1 MTTSYWF
8 VRHGPTHATGFCG
21 HLDLPADLS
30 DTAQIA
36 RLKAY
41 LPQDAK
47 ILSSDL
53 SRARETAKAVHNG
66 QVWLPETPDF
76 REMHF
81 GDWEGKGFETVEKSA
96 PTLWR
101 AFWETPGV
109 VAPPNGESFD
119 QLSVRIDAALKAL
132 HTSGPQ
138 GNIIVV
144 AHFAVILAALQLATA
159 MPTASAF
166 SFKINNFSVTRLDY
180 LHKSNNW
187 RVMGV
192 NMVAS

>member
-8 VRHGPTHATGFCG
+8 IRHGPTHAKGFCG

-30 DTAQIA
+30 DKAQIA

-41 LPQDAK
+41 LPTDAK

-53 SRARETAKAVHNG
+53 SRARETAKAIWNG
-66 QVWLPETPDF
+66 QTWLPEAPAF
-76 REMHF
+76 REMDF
-81 GDWEGKGFETVEKSA
+81 GDWDGQDFDTVEKA
-96 PTLWR
+96 DPALWR
-101 AFWETPGV
+101 AFWETPGTA
-109 VAPPNGESFD
+109 APPNGESFD
-119 QLSVRIDAALKAL
+119 QVTARIETALNAL

-138 GNIIVV
+138 GNIIIV
-144 AHFAVILAALQLATA
+144 AHFAVILAALKRATG
-159 MPTASAF
+159 MPTASVF

-192 NMVAS
+192 NHLV

>member
-8 VRHGPTHATGFCG
+8 IRHGPTHAKGFCG

-30 DTAQIA
+30 DTAQIE

-41 LPQDAK
+41 LPKDAK

-53 SRARETAKAVHNG
+53 SRARETAKAVYNG
-66 QVWLPETPDF
+66 QRWLPEAPEF
-76 REMHF
+76 REMDF
-81 GDWEGKGFETVEKSA
+81 GDWDGQDFETVEKSN

-101 AFWETPGV
+101 AFWDSPGKT
-109 VAPPNGESFD
+109 APPNGESFD
-119 QLSVRIDAALKAL
+119 QLSHRIETALNAL
-132 HTSGPQ
+132 HRDGPQ
-138 GNIIVV
+138 GNIIIT
-144 AHFAVILAALQLATA
+144 AHFAVILAALRLATG

-166 SFKINNFSVTRLDY
+166 SFKINNYSMTRLDY
-180 LHKSNNW
+180 LHNSNNW

-192 NMVAS
+192 NHLT

>member
-8 VRHGPTHATGFCG
+8 VRHGPTHAKGFCG
-21 HLDLPADLS
+21 HTDLPADLS
-30 DTAQIA
+30 DTAQIE

-41 LPQDAK
+41 LPKGAK

-53 SRARETAKAVHNG
+53 SRARETARALWNG
-66 QVWLPETPDF
+66 QDWLPEAPEF
-76 REMHF
+76 REMNF
-81 GDWEGKGFETVEKSA
+81 GDWEGKDFETVEKSDPA
-96 PTLWR
+96 LWR

-119 QLSVRIDAALKAL
+119 QLSTRIDAALKAL
-132 HTSGPQ
+132 HRSGPQ
-138 GNIIVV
+138 GNIIIT
-144 AHFAVILAALQLATA
+144 AHFAVILAALRLATD
-159 MPTASAF
+159 MPTTAAF
-166 SFKINNFSVTRLDY
+166 SFKIDNFSVTRLDY

-192 NMVAS
+192 NSLP

>member
-8 VRHGPTHATGFCG
+8 VRHGPTHAKGFCG

-30 DTAQIA
+30 DVAQIA

-41 LPQDAK
+41 LPLDSK

-53 SRARETAKAVHNG
+53 SRARETAKAIWKG
-66 QVWLPETPDF
+66 QEWLPEAPAF
-76 REMHF
+76 REMDF
-81 GDWEGKGFETVEKSA
+81 GDWDGRNFEDIEESDPA
-96 PTLWR
+96 LWH
-101 AFWETPGV
+101 AFWGTPGK

-119 QLSVRIDAALKAL
+119 QLTARIEAGISTL
-132 HTSGPQ
+132 HQHGPH
-138 GNIIVV
+138 GHIIIV
-144 AHFAVILAALQLATA
+144 AHFAAILAALKHATG
-159 MPTASAF
+159 MPTASVF

-192 NMVAS
+192 NQIL